1 MAGYGLR
8 VWDALGRKIFDTTT
22 RTGRAFGSV
31 VLAPGQSATRD
42 LPVTP
47 GKTPWVIAY
56 ASGGIVALYDFPTA
70 STVEFSTG
78 GSAGQVIFFY
88 GER

>member
-1 MAGYGLR
+1 MADYGLR
-8 VWDALGRKIFDTTT
+8 IWDTSGRKIFDTTT

-31 VLAPGQSATRD
+31 VLAPGQNATRD

-56 ASGGIVALYDFPTA
+56 TSGGIIAQYDFPTA
-70 STVEFSTG
+70 STVSFSTG
-78 GSAGQVIFFY
+78 GNAGQAVFFY